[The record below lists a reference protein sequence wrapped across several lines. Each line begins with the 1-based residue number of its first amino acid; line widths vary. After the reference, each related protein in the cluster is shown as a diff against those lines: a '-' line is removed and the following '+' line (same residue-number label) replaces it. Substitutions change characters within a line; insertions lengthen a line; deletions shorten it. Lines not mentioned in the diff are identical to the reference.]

1 MKEKPIKLLLG
12 LLLLLCFGL
21 QAAQATGCTP
31 PCDPN
36 DPNNPCDCDTMSAE
50 IDD

>member
-1 MKEKPIKLLLG
+1 MKEKAIKLLLG

-21 QAAQATGCTP
+21 QSAQATGCTP